1 MLKGSNLP
9 DLEFGER
16 AQRVVVWSAANS
28 GYQLRTASPKDV
40 TPAKSRC
47 RWRRSAPEF
56 VWSSRN
62 SLLRWEF
69 WFWREC
75 ARASRVWLLKEAW
88 RRASLRCF
96 PVWPSVMYAL
106 YALYNRYMIRPVT
119 LGHSDLN
126 PLKRK
131 VLFGDPWTLLMP
143 CRRSRD
149 LQSLAYRIRTR
160 YFPPSYNTDI
170 GCHSTRAQHGCG
182 VGQDVDKLRSKC
194 HRQRAVLGAAGY
206 PERLGRGSR

>member
-1 MLKGSNLP
+1 
-9 DLEFGER
+9 
-16 AQRVVVWSAANS
+16 
-28 GYQLRTASPKDV
+28 
-40 TPAKSRC
+40 
-47 RWRRSAPEF
+47 
-56 VWSSRN
+56 
-62 SLLRWEF
+62 
-69 WFWREC
+69 
-75 ARASRVWLLKEAW
+75 
-88 RRASLRCF
+88 
-96 PVWPSVMYAL
+96 MYAL

-170 GCHSTRAQHGCG
+170 GCHSTRAQHGWE
-182 VGQDVDKLRSKC
+182 LLATRSVSD
-194 HRQRAVLGAAGY
+194 AAAGEH
-206 PERLGRGSR
+206 PVLNTGPAPVE

>member
-75 ARASRVWLLKEAW
+75 ARASRVWLLKEA
-88 RRASLRCF
+88 
-96 PVWPSVMYAL
+96 
-106 YALYNRYMIRPVT
+106 
-119 LGHSDLN
+119 
-126 PLKRK
+126 
-131 VLFGDPWTLLMP
+131 
-143 CRRSRD
+143 
-149 LQSLAYRIRTR
+149 
-160 YFPPSYNTDI
+160 
-170 GCHSTRAQHGCG
+170 
-182 VGQDVDKLRSKC
+182 
-194 HRQRAVLGAAGY
+194 
-206 PERLGRGSR
+206 